1 MEHIRTHAH
10 MHMHMHMHMHAWYV
24 HICTCTCTR
33 WEVTRE
39 TRQSGNS
46 EGTTDLYYH
55 SGTPRAAGVKRFRSR
70 AEVARHLGLAG
81 SATRAK
87 PFAKLGVAKL
97 GERQAYVPNSKGQ
110 GGFVLAAPARES
122 NAAVIARS
130 PELQRMRQ
138 MALEQQRQLREH
150 HAAQVSQVMA
160 QATQAA
166 QAQATQAARAALGV
180 QAAQGVQG
188 APLQLVTHGVGPHAF
203 VATHGAHAKVVAAQQ
218 AYAQQMAQ
226 LVARHEQQIAA
237 ACRRALLPYTPT
249 VTAHDTYGCSPWCL
263 RLQLW
268 TLQPAVPTVAAH
280 GTYGCRRVLEQHEVA
295 MAEQVQ
301 QAELRSVVD
310 GLVRGVERAQERA
323 RAEAVAEAE
332 LTCLRLCE
340 YCGRKAFK
348 STIAHGKHKS
358 RCFEQLCTELAAA
371 TGASDALKV
380 RLRVNGTQHELQ
392 GAMARG
398 RRRPGAEAAEGG
410 TAPAADDAPR
420 LVCALLVV
428 GRQCPSTKLRD
439 TYRGASHGGGEGL
452 VSLKLSV
459 LLKPRQR
466 KVAKRFSKEEP

>member
-1 MEHIRTHAH
+1 MHMEHIRTHARTH
-10 MHMHMHMHMHAWYV
+10 AHMHMHMHAWYV

-87 PFAKLGVAKL
+87 PFAKLGGINSKGQQV
-97 GERQAYVPNSKGQ
+97 GGTNSKGQ

-150 HAAQVSQVMA
+150 HAAEVSQVMA

-203 VATHGAHAKVVAAQQ
+203 VATHGVHAKVVAAQQ
-218 AYAQQMAQ
+218 VHAQQMQQ
-226 LVARHEQQIAA
+226 LQMQRMQMQQMQMQQLHPSRPTRPSPHPSPHPLPRSFLHLLRTTPLTSYTPGYTPYYTPHRPMRSRCHGYTPYYSITLTGVHAA
-237 ACRRALLPYTPT
+237 DGAARRAARAADRSRLQARAPT
-249 VTAHDTYGCSPWCL
+249 LHTYGYSP
-263 RLQLW
+263 
-268 TLQPAVPTVAAH
+268 
-280 GTYGCRRVLEQHEVA
+280 
-295 MAEQVQ
+295 
-301 QAELRSVVD
+301 
-310 GLVRGVERAQERA
+310 
-323 RAEAVAEAE
+323 
-332 LTCLRLCE
+332 
-340 YCGRKAFK
+340 
-348 STIAHGKHKS
+348 
-358 RCFEQLCTELAAA
+358 
-371 TGASDALKV
+371 
-380 RLRVNGTQHELQ
+380 
-392 GAMARG
+392 
-398 RRRPGAEAAEGG
+398 
-410 TAPAADDAPR
+410 
-420 LVCALLVV
+420 
-428 GRQCPSTKLRD
+428 
-439 TYRGASHGGGEGL
+439 
-452 VSLKLSV
+452 
-459 LLKPRQR
+459 
-466 KVAKRFSKEEP
+466 